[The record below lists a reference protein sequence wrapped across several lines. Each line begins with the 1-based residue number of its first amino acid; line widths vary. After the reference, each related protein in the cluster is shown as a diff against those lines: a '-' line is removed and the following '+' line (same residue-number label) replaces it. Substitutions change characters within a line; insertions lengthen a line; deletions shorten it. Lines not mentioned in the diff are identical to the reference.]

1 MLVESILPLDG
12 IIAIVLLLV
21 VAVIE
26 ILLSGAFTSI
36 PPLTM
41 FKFPP
46 FIFVLPLTLNEP
58 LTVVFVFTTNPK
70 FGEITACAEPDLILS
85 KSPKE
90 DALIFVKPL
99 PFPINVDADTEPLNC
114 EFAFI
119 CNVAPFGVP
128 IWFVCT
134 AEPLSLPTTL
144 TDSEVAV
151 KIDEPLTTSDTLFIL
166 F

>member
-1 MLVESILPLDG
+1 MDG
-12 IIAIVLLLV
+12 VIAIVLPLV

-26 ILLSGAFTSI
+26 IEVSGAFTLI

-46 FIFVLPLTLNEP
+46 FMFSLPLIFNEP

-85 KSPKE
+85 KSPIE
-90 DALIFVKPL
+90 DALIFVIP
-99 PFPINVDADTEPLNC
+99 PPSPINVDADTEPLNC
-114 EFAFI
+114 VFAFT

-128 IWFVCT
+128 I
-134 AEPLSLPTTL
+134 
-144 TDSEVAV
+144 
-151 KIDEPLTTSDTLFIL
+151 
-166 F
+166 